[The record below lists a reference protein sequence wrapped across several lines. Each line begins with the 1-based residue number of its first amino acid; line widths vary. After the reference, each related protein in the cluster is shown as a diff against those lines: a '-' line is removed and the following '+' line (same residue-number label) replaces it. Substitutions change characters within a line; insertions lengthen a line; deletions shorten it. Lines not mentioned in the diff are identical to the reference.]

1 MYKKDYAYKKLK
13 RPEAFLKHIE
23 DMNLV
28 SMTISLSDYNNQQA
42 IKPTYLISQPKFD
55 KDNFNN
61 LMFSTFSNQQGL
73 INFLNDNASGTFSE
87 VEPLTFVAER
97 GLPSFMFRK
106 FTFNH
111 TNYVLA
117 HISDCGLVYHIL
129 FGNHGFKMPIGLANI
144 SLTDSLE
151 IYKLIELINYGL
163 IGRNLSFNLSDG
175 LSVGYE
181 YDPEQTVM
189 TYSQFPKEALVEARI
204 RYFNQSASLNN
215 QLGYWDKVTVESD
228 ETSIKDFKTGQ
239 GLPKFKLTFYHKDS
253 SLALSYM
260 WLS

>member
-1 MYKKDYAYKKLK
+1 MYKKDYAYKELK
-13 RPEAFLKHIE
+13 QPKAFLRHIKG
-23 DMNLV
+23 MNLV
-28 SMTISLSDYNNQQA
+28 SMTISLADYTNQQA
-42 IKPTYLISQPKFD
+42 IKPTYLVSQPKFD

-87 VEPLTFVAER
+87 VEPLTFMVER
-97 GLPSFMFRK
+97 GLSSFLFRE

-129 FGNHGFKMPIGLANI
+129 FGNHGFEMPIGLASMN
-144 SLTDSLE
+144 LADPLE

-163 IGRNLSFNLSDG
+163 IGRNLSFSLSDG
-175 LSVGYE
+175 LSVEYE

-189 TYSQFPKEALVEARI
+189 TYSQFPREALTEARI
-204 RYFNQSASLNN
+204 RCFNQSASLNN
-215 QLGYWDKVTVESD
+215 QLGYWDKVTVEND
-228 ETSIKDFKTGQ
+228 EPSIKLFKTGQ
-239 GLPKFKLTFYHKDS
+239 GLPKFKLTFSHKDS
-253 SLALSYM
+253 SLVLSYM

>member
-13 RPEAFLKHIE
+13 QPKAFLKHIKG
-23 DMNLV
+23 MNLV
-28 SMTISLSDYNNQQA
+28 SMTISLDDYNNQQA

-87 VEPLTFVAER
+87 VEPLTFMVER
-97 GLPSFMFRK
+97 GLPSFKFRK

-117 HISDCGLVYHIL
+117 HISDCGLTYHIL
-129 FGNHGFKMPIGLANI
+129 FGNHSFKMPIGLANI

-163 IGRNLSFNLSDG
+163 IGRNLSFNLSNG

-189 TYSQFPKEALVEARI
+189 TYSKFSKEALAEARI

-228 ETSIKDFKTGQ
+228 EMSIKDFKTGQ